1 MSNKTG
7 VAFLDT
13 ESWGKDIVFVNG
25 VTPGRY

>member
-13 ESWGKDIVFVNG
+13 ESWGKGIVFVNG